1 MAAEEEAVGATEESE
16 ANGSPAIE
24 QGTYE
29 IIRDRLV
36 KQAQGLGEKARALN
50 AERTE
55 VFGGTEMAIIG
66 NERIRTENNCV
77 PRDIVEVGDKLL
89 FGYNVFLGLKKTT
102 EVNDVFCLHEFSQ
115 TEEGFS
121 FEPSEAPW
129 LASPKFVTEFTELY
143 QYYKDTELM
152 QLRWNKERLLAVFR
166 TGATAHDIKVFAWVP
181 NPDGTISK
189 YQDNRG
195 ERYHT
200 FPPSHDFEWKP
211 TSRDQHVPGRH
222 PHVSIDDEVFI
233 ETVGGDLTVK
243 VEDNT
248 EDGLGVYR
256 EPVDDP
262 DQSLDDADIQY
273 CRVGV
278 LVLFKV
284 LPYREDTYRYL
295 LYNTRTR
302 KAERIDAIGQ
312 ACVQLPEDHGIIF
325 PGGYH
330 LQSGETKTFEGDT
343 QNLEF
348 LRMIKSPNGEDV
360 LYIFHHRLEG
370 RTVLLP
376 YNMIRKE
383 LQNPIRCHGY
393 GLFPD
398 GKLVVFRAE
407 SAEPTRVHPMQ
418 VWQTPFTSDEFAA
431 KAPTSGSYLEKIG
444 NADLVRGIS
453 DMLSIRRSIE
463 DQKPTVQIY
472 EDLVAAV
479 GRVLDEHY
487 WLDRDE
493 VGNLREPLEE
503 IKATANLI
511 VDEFQKVEQIRRQAA
526 QAVDEAE
533 AKLKELLR
541 DLKPDSWRTSDAFVE
556 GLAALRKQR
565 GQLITLRSLRQVDT
579 ARVDGLEAQV
589 VEQFERLTGHTVK
602 FLLGDDALDPYHQKI
617 ADLVQRSEA
626 IEKVAEAEPLR
637 DQVETINEQLQM
649 LTEVVGGLELE
660 DSTQRTQILE
670 AISEVLGSLNR
681 CRALLENRRK
691 ELLSTEAV
699 AEFAA
704 EFNVFSQNVT
714 SALGLADSPEKCD
727 SELSRLMMGLEEL
740 ESRYTEFDQFLED
753 LNTKREEVYKA
764 FSTKK
769 QQLLDARQRRA
780 GNMMSAA
787 ERILQTVDRRASTF
801 SDIDELNSY
810 FAADPMVTKLKD
822 LAGSLRDLG
831 DSVKSD
837 EVEARLKAAMQDA
850 ARALR
855 DREDMFEEGGEAIRL
870 GHHRFSVNTQPL
882 DLTMVPRD
890 GEMHLHL
897 TGTDFYQKIDDEDF
911 AQTRPY
917 WDQQLVSETP
927 DVYRGEYLAARIL
940 AEAEMEQSHTL
951 AELRAAAATEKDLLE
966 IVRKYAAE
974 AYDEGYE
981 RGLHDADTALILGK
995 VLTLH
1000 QSAGLLRYASSA
1012 RAAANL
1018 FWAHYEDAVRAK
1030 RWMRRARSLARLRE
1044 TFAPSA
1050 AHQELYAELTEAI
1063 TAFFD
1068 AESIILDAEEAHMAG
1083 QYLAEELGEEIG
1095 DESVDFVISAE
1106 AEALRS
1112 AFLKHLSKTKNDRAF
1127 TDDLRLLADSVEE
1140 RFELAEAWVL
1150 AFVDGTDDATIQENR
1165 HAVREAVMLI
1175 LTESKVQQS
1184 VSHALT
1190 SADVEGLLGQHPRI
1204 QNRTLKL
1211 RLDEFL
1217 TRLGA
1222 FRRVRVPGFERFS
1235 EVRHDLLER
1244 ERYNL
1249 RVTEYMPKVMSAFVR
1264 NKLISDVY
1272 LPLIGDNL
1280 AKQMGALGKGK
1291 RTDLMG
1297 MLLLISPPGYGKTT
1311 LMEYIANRLGLVFM
1325 KINGP
1330 ALGHGVVSLDPA
1342 EAPNVTARQEVE
1354 KINLAFEMG
1363 NNVLLYLDDIQHTN
1377 AELLQKFIS
1386 LCDAQRRVE
1395 GVWKGRT
1402 RTYDFRG
1409 KKFAVCMAG
1418 NPYTESGEKFQ
1429 IPDMLANRADT
1440 YNLGDIL
1447 DGREEAFAL
1456 SYIENALT
1464 SNTVLAPLTTRDQE
1478 DLYKLVRMAAGDD
1491 VQADQL
1497 SHPYSG
1503 VELKEV
1509 LTVLKKLTRVQQVL
1523 LQVNQQY
1530 IYSAAQDDAYRTEP
1544 RFQLQGSYRNMNKL
1558 AEKIL
1563 PVMNDAELEAL
1574 VDDHYQGEA
1583 QSLTTGAEQNLL
1595 KLADL
1600 RGRMT
1605 DEQQARWT
1613 EIKEGFRRH
1622 KTMGGGDDDPVTRV
1636 TGTLGLLSD
1645 KLGDIGERIGDASR
1659 AVDADRALTAESNQI
1674 QAMLLEKLEE
1684 NLSARTSGA
1693 ATPPTQAQAAPAT
1706 PATPATPAID
1716 PAMVAQVSAHL
1727 SALSQGMDAIVTAIE
1742 SHPPTVAVAAAAPAG
1757 TAPPAAGAPVT
1768 TAAPPAGP
1776 APGLAPKRPHTVKKQ
1791 PEPPAGARPT
1801 PQPPAQA
1808 APAAPA
1814 LPDPVRQQLDQLSS
1828 SMDIRVVNL
1837 LHTIEKQLKKAGVVD
1852 PVLDTMLD
1860 QSRAELDQL
1869 RSLVDA
1875 LKTLDAG

>member
-1 MAAEEEAVGATEESE
+1 MAAEEEAVGAAEEAE
-16 ANGSPAIE
+16 GSPAIE

-36 KQAQGLGEKARALN
+36 KQAKGLGEKAQTLN
-50 AERTE
+50 AERIS
-55 VFGGTEMAIIG
+55 VFGGTEMGIIG

-77 PRDIVEVGDKLL
+77 PRDIVEVGDRLL

-102 EVNDVFCLHEFSQ
+102 VVADVLSLHEFTQ

-121 FEPSEAPW
+121 FEPAEASW
-129 LASPKFVTEFTELY
+129 LANPKFVTEFTELY

-166 TGATAHDIKVFAWVP
+166 TGATAHDIKVFTWVP
-181 NPDGTISK
+181 NPDGTVSK
-189 YQDNRG
+189 YEDNRG

-200 FPPSHDFEWKP
+200 FPPSHDFEWRP
-211 TSRDQHVPGRH
+211 TSRDQHIPGRH

-233 ETVGGDLTVK
+233 ETVGGDLTIK

-273 CRVGV
+273 VRVGV

-284 LPYREDTYRYL
+284 LPYREEKYRYL
-295 LYNTRTR
+295 LYNTRTK
-302 KAERIDAIGQ
+302 KAERVDAIGQ
-312 ACVQLPEDHGIIF
+312 SCVQLPEDHGIIF

-343 QNLEF
+343 ENLEF
-348 LRMIKSPNGEDV
+348 MRMIKSPNGEDV

-370 RTVLLP
+370 RSVLLP

-383 LQNPIRCHGY
+383 LQNPIRCNGY

-407 SAEPTRVHPMQ
+407 SEEPTRVHPMQ
-418 VWQTPFTSDEFAA
+418 VWQTPFTSDVFAA
-431 KAPTSGSYLEKIG
+431 KAPSSGSYLEKIG

-479 GRVLDEHY
+479 ARVLDEHY
-487 WLDRDE
+487 WLDRSE

-511 VDEFQKVEQIRRQAA
+511 VDEFQKVEQIRRQATKS
-526 QAVDEAE
+526 VDEAE

-541 DLKPDSWRTSDAFVE
+541 DLKPDSWRSSDAFVE
-556 GLAALRKQR
+556 GLASLRKQR
-565 GQLITLRSLRQVDT
+565 GQLITLRGLRGADT
-579 ARVDGLEAQV
+579 ERVDGLEAQV
-589 VEQFERLTGHTVK
+589 VEQFERLTSHTVK
-602 FLLGDDALDPYHQKI
+602 FLLAEDALDPYHQKI
-617 ADLVQRSEA
+617 TDLVEQSEA

-637 DQVETINEQLQM
+637 EQVETLNEQLQM

-670 AISEVLGSLNR
+670 AISEVLGGLNR

-714 SALGLADSPEKCD
+714 SALGLADTPDKCD

-740 ESRYTEFDQFLED
+740 ESRYTEFEQFLED

-780 GNMMSAA
+780 GNMMQAA

-801 SDIDELNSY
+801 ADIDELNSY

-822 LAGSLRDLG
+822 LASSLRELG

-837 EVEARLKAAMQDA
+837 EVEARLKAATQDA
-850 ARALR
+850 SRALR
-855 DREDMFEEGGEAIRL
+855 DREDMFEDGGEAIKL
-870 GHHRFSVNTQPL
+870 GNHRFSVNTQPL
-882 DLTMVPRD
+882 DLTMVPKD
-890 GEMHLHL
+890 GEMQLQL
-897 TGTDFYQKIDDEDF
+897 TGTDFYQKIDDEEF
-911 AQTRPY
+911 AQTKPY

-927 DVYRGEYLAARIL
+927 EVYRGEFLAARIL
-940 AEAEMEQSHTL
+940 DEAEQETGEHTL
-951 AELRAAAATEKDLLE
+951 AQLRAAAATGKDLLE
-966 IVRKYAAE
+966 IVRKYAAQ

-995 VLTLH
+995 LVTLH
-1000 QSAGLLRYASSA
+1000 QSAGLLRFASSA

-1018 FWAHYEDAVRAK
+1018 FWAHYEDKVRAK
-1030 RWMRRARSLARLRE
+1030 RWVRRSRSLARLRE

-1050 AHQELYAELTEAI
+1050 AHQEIYNELTEAI
-1063 TAFFD
+1063 TDFFRD
-1068 AESIILDAEEAHMAG
+1068 ESIILDPEEAHMAG

-1106 AEALRS
+1106 ADALRG
-1112 AFLKHLSKTKNDRAF
+1112 AFLKHLRNTKNDRAF

-1140 RFELAEAWVL
+1140 RFELAEAWVI
-1150 AFVDGTDDATIQENR
+1150 AFVDESDDESITENR

-1190 SADVEGLLGQHPRI
+1190 SAEVEGLLGQHPRI
-1204 QNRTLKL
+1204 VNRVLKL

-1217 TRLGA
+1217 TRVGT
-1222 FRRVRVPGFERFS
+1222 FRRVRVPGFERFG
-1235 EVRHDLLER
+1235 ELRHELLER

-1249 RVTEYMPKVMSAFVR
+1249 RISEYMPKVMSAFVR

-1280 AKQMGALGKGK
+1280 AKQMGVLGKGK

-1386 LCDAQRRVE
+1386 LCDAQRRIE

-1456 SYIENALT
+1456 SYIENSLT
-1464 SNTVLAPLTTRDQE
+1464 SNPVLAPLTTRDQE
-1478 DLYKLVRMAAGDD
+1478 DLYKLVRMAAGED

-1503 VELKEV
+1503 VELKEL
-1509 LTVLKKLTRVQQVL
+1509 LTVLEKLTRVQKVL
-1523 LQVNQQY
+1523 LQVNMQY

-1558 AEKIL
+1558 AEKVL

-1574 VDDHYQGEA
+1574 VDDHYQGESQA
-1583 QSLTTGAEQNLL
+1583 LTTGAEQNLL
-1595 KLADL
+1595 KLAEL

-1605 DEQQARWT
+1605 PKQEARWT
-1613 EIKEGFRRH
+1613 EIKEGFHRL
-1622 KTMGGGDDDPVTRV
+1622 KSMGGGEDDPVTRV
-1636 TGTLGLLSD
+1636 TGTLGLLSE
-1645 KLGDIGERIGDASR
+1645 KLGDIGQSIQNASK
-1659 AVDADRALTAESNQI
+1659 AVDADRAQTAESNQI

-1684 NLSARTSGA
+1684 NLSARNTGPATSTA
-1693 ATPPTQAQAAPAT
+1693 AAPVTPAAPAIS
-1706 PATPATPAID
+1706 PAVI
-1716 PAMVAQVSAHL
+1716 AQVSEQLA
-1727 SALSQGMDAIVTAIE
+1727 ALGQGMHAIVTAIE
-1742 SHPPTVAVAAAAPAG
+1742 SHPPTVALAAS
-1757 TAPPAAGAPVT
+1757 TAPPAA
-1768 TAAPPAGP
+1768 APPVKTVSPPTSSA
-1776 APGLAPKRPHTVKKQ
+1776 LAPKRPHSSKKQ
-1791 PEPPAGARPT
+1791 PAPPT
-1801 PQPPAQA
+1801 Q
-1808 APAAPA
+1808 APAPASAA
-1814 LPDPVRQQLDQLSS
+1814 LPDPIRQQLGALSS
-1828 SMDIRVVNL
+1828 SMDIRVVDL
-1837 LHTIEKQLKKAGVVD
+1837 VRTIDKKLKKAGVVD
-1852 PVLDTMLD
+1852 PVITTLLDNALT
-1860 QSRAELDQL
+1860 ELDQL

-1875 LKTLDAG
+1875 LKSLDAG